1 MSPVVPHI
9 TSECLTRIGV
19 ENIHWPKINNKYLKS
34 EEKIIVI
41 QINGKKRGLIKV
53 KVDLSEAELCDNIMK
68 DTSLMK
74 YFESKK
80 IEKKIY
86 IKNKLINFIIV

>member
-1 MSPVVPHI
+1 MPVIPHFA
-9 TSECLTRIGV
+9 SECLKLI
-19 ENIHWPKINNKYLKS
+19 NSDKQIWPDINEQFFK
-34 EEKIIVI
+34 EEFANIVI
-41 QINGKKRGLIKV
+41 QINGKKRGLIKA
-53 KVDLSEAELCDNIMK
+53 KVDISETELCDNIMK

-80 IEKKIY
+80 IERKIY